1 MGEAKYL
8 KNQMKKVCQIDFRQ
22 TSSFHILEYGPR
34 ISGMT
39 EYFSMEI
46 GLVWRLLNMN
56 MILSVGQGMNSG
68 CLCIRMD
75 EQV

>member
-1 MGEAKYL
+1 
-8 KNQMKKVCQIDFRQ
+8 MKRICQSDFRQ
-22 TSSFHILEYGPR
+22 TSSFYILGYVPR

-39 EYFSMEI
+39 ECFSMEI

-56 MILSVGQGMNSG
+56 MILSVGQGMNGG

-75 EQV
+75 EKVLWQ